1 MKKFLALASVSLA
14 EEVPGLN
21 GWRVT
26 CRVPI
31 EKPGFALID
40 DGALYQE
47 GGEFSGFVFSCERCQ
62 YSISVLGIL
71 WSWLYRFNIPNPR
84 LQWYT
89 TRVHSKFRPT

>member
-1 MKKFLALASVSLA
+1 MKFWILASVALA

-47 GGEFSGFVFSCERCQ
+47 KRISQYKSNFSAKKKLQRFA
-62 YSISVLGIL
+62 
-71 WSWLYRFNIPNPR
+71 LYC
-84 LQWYT
+84 
-89 TRVHSKFRPT
+89 

>member
-1 MKKFLALASVSLA
+1 MKRFLALASVSLA

-47 GGEFSGFVFSCERCQ
+47 GRKFALLVTLSMKCYAMR
-62 YSISVLGIL
+62 IL
-71 WSWLYRFNIPNPR
+71 DLAFDE
-84 LQWYT
+84 
-89 TRVHSKFRPT
+89 